1 MLHIIAVCLTLFPG
15 FGAGYLL
22 LGRFREFFPTFLVSV
37 LIVAVVAIV
46 EILRPIDI
54 PVREGLGIVP
64 LLVWNVFHAH
74 RLWLRGSNENLDEE
88 VERERSPFKLPPL
101 VIIGVFALAVVLGV
115 LSIPSLFPE
124 DQPENRYYQPH
135 DPFRNEA
142 EEVKLRRM
150 EVKAKLDKHDFSY
163 KTGSTTRGFDHISYS
178 FNVEPGGYTLMV
190 YAVTGTNFS
199 VVRSLAE
206 RISSYSDNMVYASGF
221 EVYELKTRDRN
232 AMLRLVAD
240 LSEHQP
246 RDCRDGEDIGVCGYE
261 TQ

>member
-1 MLHIIAVCLTLFPG
+1 MLHIIAVFLTLFPG

-37 LIVAVVAIV
+37 MIVAVVAIV

-115 LSIPSLFPE
+115 LFIPSLFSE
-124 DQPENRYYQPH
+124 DQPENRYYQPR

-150 EVKAKLDKHDFSY
+150 EVKAKLDKHDLSY
-163 KTGSTTRGFDHISYS
+163 QVRFTTKEPDHILYVYH
-178 FNVEPGGYTLMV
+178 VEPEGYTMMV
-190 YAVTGTNFS
+190 YAVTRTNFS
-199 VVRSLAE
+199 VVISLAE

-232 AMLRLVAD
+232 AMLRLVDD
-240 LSEHQP
+240 LSEHLP
-246 RDCRDGEDIGVCGYE
+246 RDCRDGENTGVCGYDP
-261 TQ
+261 Q